1 MFSIKHKTQANRKT
15 FFLPHFNLAKLIC
28 NALVAKDLYIRNSKT
43 KNFPTAATFGGPS
56 TCLSADR
63 RTGGAASVARTAL
76 SSAGTSGGGSRRTN
90 QVARKR
96 SWWRACSSARSRA
109 ERGSASSVIGRA
121 GRLVQWRAGGGAGT
135 KRGESLWAICEVK
148 IESNG
153 FLFLFSKF
161 FGWLPITHIS
171 NSFEK

>member
-1 MFSIKHKTQANRKT
+1 MPY
-15 FFLPHFNLAKLIC
+15 LNLAKLIC
-28 NALVAKDLYIRNSKT
+28 NAVVAKHLNIRNSQT

-90 QVARKR
+90 QVARRR
-96 SWWRACSSARSRA
+96 SWWRAYSSARSRA
-109 ERGSASSVIGRA
+109 ERASASSVIGRA

-135 KRGESLWAICEVK
+135 KRGESLCAICEVK
-148 IESNG
+148 VTAFG
-153 FLFLFSKF
+153 FVF
-161 FGWLPITHIS
+161 
-171 NSFEK
+171 